1 MPRQPVTTDTTPGQL
16 APGNMRARLVR
27 ALRLEWLGQ
36 TAASLLWI
44 GSVLTYGIS
53 STGDWLQ
60 LFAASA
66 WLVANVAS
74 VASIRED

>member
-1 MPRQPVTTDTTPGQL
+1 
-16 APGNMRARLVR
+16 MRV
-27 ALRLEWLGQ
+27 EWLGQ
-36 TAASLLWI
+36 TIASICWI
-44 GSVLTYGIS
+44 ASVFVYGIS

-74 VASIRED
+74 FATAEAG